1 MTFKWKYLLTKLEL
15 QENVL
20 GTIGIYYGRWIH
32 GNRFCHSRTV
42 EREAR
47 KDKDKALVQINM
59 RGEQR
64 KRNPQ
69 KRLRR
74 NDRNTEEES
83 GEGSL

>member
-1 MTFKWKYLLTKLEL
+1 MKCLGINLTKYVQDLYV
-15 QENVL
+15 ENYE
-20 GTIGIYYGRWIH
+20 TMMKER
-32 GNRFCHSRTV
+32 V

-83 GEGSL
+83 GRILSEKLREMRVFRRN